1 MTEKEYNIE
10 QTRYSLACALHMIQ
24 KRLREWKKIDVV
36 VVPLWPDK
44 ANKPNKPNKPKEDDV
59 RTYGFKVYDKRG
71 METVNTENYDSY
83 ESAFAAGLKSGLA
96 IINESEGRK
105 GRQVELDA
113 ITTMRR
119 MISALELLEGT
130 I

>member
-1 MTEKEYNIE
+1 MTEKEYDIE

-36 VVPLWPDK
+36 VVPLLSAK
-44 ANKPNKPNKPKEDDV
+44 ANKPEEDDV
-59 RTYGFKVYDKRG
+59 RIYGFKVYDKRG

-83 ESAFAAGLKSGLA
+83 ESAFAAGLKSGLT
-96 IINESEGRK
+96 IINDSEGRK

-113 ITTMRR
+113 ITTM
-119 MISALELLEGT
+119 ISALELLEGT